1 MLVATIHY
9 LIIDYP
15 TCGHVLAVAIYS
27 RHVEKN
33 EICDDFRKFTLS
45 KKFPRSEKKISPC

>member
-1 MLVATIHY
+1 MGKELATIHY

-27 RHVEKN
+27 LHVEKN
-33 EICDDFRKFTLS
+33 EICDDSHWDFWIQNVHF
-45 KKFPRSEKKISPC
+45 F